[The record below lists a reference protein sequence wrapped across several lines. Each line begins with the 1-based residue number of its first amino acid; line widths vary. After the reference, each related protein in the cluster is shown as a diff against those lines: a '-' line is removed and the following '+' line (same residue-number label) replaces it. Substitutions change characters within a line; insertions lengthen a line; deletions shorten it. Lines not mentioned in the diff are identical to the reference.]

1 MDTRSKI
8 EAIGSS
14 IQEGIDV
21 LSELSPANKNKD
33 SFTNSLKMNVKVV
46 FAQLIYTKESMASI
60 TMSNQ
65 REIEALRAENAQL
78 RYELNASREMK
89 TGITLAPL
97 KLGNE
102 ESHDEK
108 ESLVQH
114 FALEMGRMRSEMQK
128 MTNSVYMQ
136 DGSKWVDF
144 YKKKYYD
151 QLVIDH
157 CTQEPYIC
165 PETGE
170 PLTKSMVYQKERD
183 EALTEFET
191 FRKLVDSMN
200 FIERLE
206 EANNKAAV
214 FERKYRFLKTYVL
227 ENFNISSDLSSDCDE
242 AIIFGS

>member
-14 IQEGIDV
+14 IQEGIDI
-21 LSELSPANKNKD
+21 LSELSPANEHKS

-46 FAQLIYTKESMASI
+46 FAQLIYTKESMAAI
-60 TMSNQ
+60 TMSNKK
-65 REIEALRAENAQL
+65 EMDALRAENAQL
-78 RYELNASREMK
+78 RYELNAAREMNP
-89 TGITLAPL
+89 GITLAPV
-97 KLGNE
+97 KFGND
-102 ESHDEK
+102 ESLNEK

-128 MTNSVYMQ
+128 MANSVYMQ

-170 PLTKSMVYQKERD
+170 PLTKSMIYQKERD

-191 FRKLVDSMN
+191 FRNLVDSMN
-200 FIERLE
+200 FTERLE
-206 EANNKAAV
+206 QANNKAAV
-214 FERKYRFLKTYVL
+214 FERKYRFLKTHVL
-227 ENFNISSDLSSDCDE
+227 ENFYNSSDLSSDCDE
-242 AIIFGS
+242 TIIVGS